1 MLHSSAMDGPELL
14 KLLLEKRNLTPN
26 ALADILRKRTL
37 QSQMQRYLARETKN
51 PRPDTLAP
59 IARYFGIGVEAFY
72 QPTIARQIAIE
83 QGLTRAQTESPG
95 HHVAEPSAAWA
106 AAPTPLR
113 PRHRQSVRE
122 LVTLL
127 GRALED
133 YDESARKAVA
143 TLLHDVAMHPERA
156 ALTGERIGALL
167 DVQGN
172 DPPHKSSNS
181 M

>member
-1 MLHSSAMDGPELL
+1 MDGSELL

-37 QSQMQRYLARETKN
+37 QSQMQRYLAGETKS

-72 QPTIARQIAIE
+72 QPAIARQIAIE
-83 QGLTRAQTESPG
+83 QGLIKAQADTPP
-95 HHVAEPSAAWA
+95 HHVAEPIATWAA

-122 LVTLL
+122 LVTML

-143 TLLHDVAMHPERA
+143 ALLHDVAIHPERA

-167 DVQGN
+167 GVQGN

-181 M
+181 V